1 MWCCGSGSQNVHQVP
16 FPVSGNLTEPFFL
29 VSTREEGKV
38 TLHAVPTDYLYFTI
52 SVVCVVED
60 KFFEDCR
67 SGRKPGLYKLTHWN
81 ETGSFTQETKDYDE
95 FWNEMAESSIGEIGV

>member
-1 MWCCGSGSQNVHQVP
+1 MWCCGSGSQNVHPVP
-16 FPVSGNLTEPFFL
+16 FQVSGNLTQPFFL

-52 SVVCVVED
+52 PVVCVVED

-67 SGRKPGLYKLTHWN
+67 SGRKPGLYKIIHWN
-81 ETGSFTQETKDYDE
+81 ETGPFTQKVKEYDE
-95 FWNEMAESSIGEIGV
+95 DAEELTAIALAEMGV